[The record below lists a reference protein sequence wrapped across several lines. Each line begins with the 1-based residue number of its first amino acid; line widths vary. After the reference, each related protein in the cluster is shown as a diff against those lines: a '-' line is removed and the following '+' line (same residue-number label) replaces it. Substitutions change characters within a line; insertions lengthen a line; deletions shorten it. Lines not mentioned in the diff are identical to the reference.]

1 VIKKITGKMSI
12 NDVIEKY
19 PETVDIFMKYGLSCV
34 GCPFAM
40 MESLEQGAKSHGIN
54 IKELLKDLNKSIGRE
69 KV

>member
-1 VIKKITGKMSI
+1 MIKKITGKMSI